1 MINFRAFVIRT
12 FLLAVVLA
20 VFSCSSG
27 PSRNKRP
34 DRLIRM
40 QENFFHVKGKNE
52 GYWCLAEVHGH
63 HNSARIKIY
72 DVATGKLLQFKRFTV
87 MCNLQT
93 NNAVWIDSL
102 SKQIDYFDGEKFHFK
117 PEAGKDSCWMQ

>member
-1 MINFRAFVIRT
+1 MRDFGASIIRT

-20 VFSCSSG
+20 AFSCLSG
-27 PSRNKRP
+27 PSHNNRP
-34 DRLIRM
+34 DRLIKM
-40 QENFFHVKGKNE
+40 PENFFHVKGKNE

-63 HNSARIKIY
+63 RNSARIKIY
-72 DVATGKLLQFKRFTV
+72 DAATGKLLQFKRFTV
-87 MCNLQT
+87 ICDLQT
-93 NNAVWIDSL
+93 NNAVCIDSL